1 MNESSDALFT
11 AESVSNWNLLLIIIG
26 QYWWNNN
33 WMNVVKF
40 PNLINISLL
49 LQINNYPLKLSLP
62 KNLNNPKI
70 WVKIV
75 NPNQILVLTFYPVQ
89 ELHFTLIPSHCRLW
103 WFVILFIRLQSGL
116 KVMCVICAELSSQ
129 HFKDR

>member
-11 AESVSNWNLLLIIIG
+11 AESVSNFKTFKLIETNYSLLLDNIDEN
-26 QYWWNNN
+26 NNN
-33 WMNVVKF
+33 WMSVVKF

-70 WVKIV
+70 
-75 NPNQILVLTFYPVQ
+75 
-89 ELHFTLIPSHCRLW
+89 
-103 WFVILFIRLQSGL
+103 
-116 KVMCVICAELSSQ
+116 
-129 HFKDR
+129 